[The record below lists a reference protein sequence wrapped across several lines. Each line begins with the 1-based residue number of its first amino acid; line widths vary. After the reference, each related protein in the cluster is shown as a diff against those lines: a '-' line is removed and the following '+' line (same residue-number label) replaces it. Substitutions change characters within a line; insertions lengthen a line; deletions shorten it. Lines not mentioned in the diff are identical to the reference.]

1 MASAMA
7 TKIACASSALKNNF
21 SCGDGNHN
29 ILGRRCRRQ
38 LLRERSG
45 CLLCVHA
52 VASADGD
59 GGVCEN
65 RDAVRSGKVLVSTSS
80 SRRQALAFATFSA
93 VSAVLISSQPA
104 QARDVPLFGFRK
116 VQKQVVDEVKEL
128 VKEGEAEAQAVTGAV
143 SGMVKTA
150 VADFSVPSSSSKA
163 SSSEGGGLSPALQAG
178 VVAGAELVA
187 VLVASTVVNGLV
199 SPSK

>member
-7 TKIACASSALKNNF
+7 TKLACASSALKNNF

-52 VASADGD
+52 AADAD
-59 GGVCEN
+59 AGVCEN

-80 SRRQALAFATFSA
+80 RRQALAFTTFSA

-128 VKEGEAEAQAVTGAV
+128 VKEGEAEAQTVTGAV
-143 SGMVKTA
+143 SGMVKNA

>member
-7 TKIACASSALKNNF
+7 TKLACASSALKNNF
-21 SCGDGNHN
+21 SCGDGNQN

-52 VASADGD
+52 AASADGD

-80 SRRQALAFATFSA
+80 RRQALAFATFSA
-93 VSAVLISSQPA
+93 VSVVLISSQPA

-116 VQKQVVDEVKEL
+116 VQKQVL
-128 VKEGEAEAQAVTGAV
+128 L
-143 SGMVKTA
+143 
-150 VADFSVPSSSSKA
+150 FPS
-163 SSSEGGGLSPALQAG
+163 
-178 VVAGAELVA
+178 
-187 VLVASTVVNGLV
+187 LV
-199 SPSK
+199 SR

>member
-7 TKIACASSALKNNF
+7 TKLACASSALKNNF

-29 ILGRRCRRQ
+29 ISGRRCRRQ

-52 VASADGD
+52 ADGD

-80 SRRQALAFATFSA
+80 RRQALAFTTFSA

-150 VADFSVPSSSSKA
+150 VADFSVPSSSS
-163 SSSEGGGLSPALQAG
+163 SEGGGLSPALQAG

>member
-7 TKIACASSALKNNF
+7 TKLACASSALKNNF

-29 ILGRRCRRQ
+29 ILGGRCRRQ

-52 VASADGD
+52 AASADGD

-65 RDAVRSGKVLVSTSS
+65 RDAVRSGKVLVSTS

>member
-7 TKIACASSALKNNF
+7 TKLACASSALKNNF

-52 VASADGD
+52 AGDGD

-80 SRRQALAFATFSA
+80 RRQALAFTTFSA

-143 SGMVKTA
+143 SGLVKTA

>member
-7 TKIACASSALKNNF
+7 TKLACASSALKNNF

-29 ILGRRCRRQ
+29 ISGRRCRRQ

-52 VASADGD
+52 ADGD

-80 SRRQALAFATFSA
+80 RRQALAFTTFSA

-116 VQKQVVDEVKEL
+116 VQKQVLIFPSL
-128 VKEGEAEAQAVTGAV
+128 VSRKCLNRSVAISTVV
-143 SGMVKTA
+143 SGMRM
-150 VADFSVPSSSSKA
+150 FCY
-163 SSSEGGGLSPALQAG
+163 
-178 VVAGAELVA
+178 
-187 VLVASTVVNGLV
+187 
-199 SPSK
+199 